1 MVSKEGNPE
10 NIEDELAKLEAELDE
25 EENEKKKNE
34 PKPQKPKPVD
44 IKEMPDY
51 YPNEIE
57 TKYHNDEKMVC
68 LGVLEKEKLLCYKII
83 KYKKKI
89 EKDYSYWEIKKK
101 NVDKKMK
108 SITSLIEEGTW
119 NLGLYKTKIEEEYE
133 LDKKLFE
140 SAKNELY
147 LAQNQKETLIDRIVE
162 RINILEG
169 EINKAKEQEAENK
182 AENFE
187 DIQKG
192 LEELESEFD
201 DIYPETAEDIYHNL
215 GKFVSLGVL
224 EKEKELCNEIIEY
237 KKNKSIDYKIW
248 DTKKDNID
256 TKIGSI
262 TSLVQEG
269 TWNFD
274 TYKGKIKEQNDWE
287 EKLLQLAENDSS
299 LNDGQKLKVKQR
311 INERIKIIQNELN
324 KKIDEEDE

>member
-1 MVSKEGNPE
+1 MSSKEGNAE
-10 NIEDELAKLEAELDE
+10 NIEDELAKLEAELDQ

-34 PKPQKPKPVD
+34 PKPQKPKPID
-44 IKEMPDY
+44 IKDMPDY
-51 YPNEIE
+51 YPYEIE
-57 TKYHNDEKMVC
+57 TKYHNEENMVC

-83 KYKKKI
+83 KYKKKVL
-89 EKDYSYWEIKKK
+89 KDNSYWEIKKK

-119 NLGLYKTKIEEEYE
+119 NLTLYKTKIEEEYE

-140 SAKNELY
+140 SAKNEFN
-147 LAQNQKETLIDRIVE
+147 LAQNQKDTLIDRIVE

-169 EINKAKEQEAENK
+169 EISKAKEQEAKNK

-187 DIQKG
+187 DIQKD
-192 LEELESEFD
+192 LEQLESEFD
-201 DIYPETAEDIYHNL
+201 DIYPETAEDIYHNI

-237 KKNKSIDYKIW
+237 KKNKNINYKIW
-248 DTKKDNID
+248 DTKKENID
-256 TKIGSI
+256 TKVGSI
-262 TSLVQEG
+262 TSLIQEG

-274 TYKGKIKEQNDWE
+274 IYKGKIKEQNDWE

-299 LNDGQKLKVKQR
+299 LNDAQKRKVKQR

-324 KKIDEEDE
+324 KNIDEEDE

>member
-1 MVSKEGNPE
+1 MSSKEGNAE
-10 NIEDELAKLEAELDE
+10 NIEDELAKLEAELDQ

-34 PKPQKPKPVD
+34 PKPQKPKPID
-44 IKEMPDY
+44 IKDMPDY
-51 YPNEIE
+51 YPYEIE
-57 TKYHNDEKMVC
+57 TKYHNEENMVC

-83 KYKKKI
+83 KYKKKVL
-89 EKDYSYWEIKKK
+89 KDNSYWEIKKK

-119 NLGLYKTKIEEEYE
+119 NLTLYKTKIEEEYE

-140 SAKNELY
+140 SAKNEFN
-147 LAQNQKETLIDRIVE
+147 LAQNQKDTLIDRIVE

-169 EINKAKEQEAENK
+169 EISKAKEQEAKNK
-182 AENFE
+182 EENFE
-187 DIQKG
+187 DIQKD
-192 LEELESEFD
+192 LEQLESEFD
-201 DIYPETAEDIYHNL
+201 DIYPETAEDIYHNI

-237 KKNKSIDYKIW
+237 KKNKNINYKIW
-248 DTKKDNID
+248 DTKKENID
-256 TKIGSI
+256 TKVGSI
-262 TSLVQEG
+262 TSLIQEG

-274 TYKGKIKEQNDWE
+274 IYKGKIKEQNDWE

-299 LNDGQKLKVKQR
+299 LNDAQKRKVKQR

-324 KKIDEEDE
+324 KNIDEEDE